1 MQQRRTPGGQ
11 RPARRP
17 GQPGRT
23 GGARV
28 RSTARDNGVRAE
40 ARAAGRSPAVE
51 WSDEQLSL
59 VEAVRDFCRRE

>member
-28 RSTARDNGVRAE
+28 
-40 ARAAGRSPAVE
+40 
-51 WSDEQLSL
+51 
-59 VEAVRDFCRRE
+59 